1 MIKAISKKSLNDPLS
16 VTEKVGYGLGDMAA
30 NFYMGFFSYF
40 LLYYYTDIWGL
51 APAAVGIMFLVSKI
65 IDAISDPGMGL
76 IADRTRSRWGKYR
89 PYLLFVAIP
98 YGILGYLVFLGPE
111 LSDSGK
117 LIYAYVTYILVFI
130 AYTAIN
136 VPYSALLA
144 VISPLAEERTKATTY
159 RFIFAGLGSL
169 LITLFATP
177 LADYFGGGDD
187 AKGFRLTM
195 ALFATLAVIIFII
208 VFLTT
213 RERVEPEVNHKSSVK
228 EDLVSLLKNKSW
240 IALSVMSILLIV
252 GIAARATSVVFYV
265 KYYFGADESKVIFF
279 FDKIAIFTAAGLAG
293 QIVGTLV
300 TPFLTRFFQKHH
312 LIMAMC
318 LIHALILVLGY
329 FISKDGYWLAVAV
342 HVVGFMTLGASLTL
356 MFAMYT
362 DCSEYGEWL
371 TGKNT
376 AGLTISSS
384 MFAMKFGGAVGAAI
398 PGIILSAVGFI
409 ANQEQTASAIN
420 GIQVMCAVLPAV
432 VFILAAYSMRYY
444 KIDRSMLKTVEADLQ
459 SKRSTVEMP

>member
-1 MIKAISKKSLNDPLS
+1 VKSLTSPLS
-16 VTEKVGYGLGDMAA
+16 TTEKVGYGLGDMAA

-51 APAAVGIMFLVSKI
+51 APAAVGVMFLVSKI
-65 IDAISDPGMGL
+65 IDAVTDPGMGL
-76 IADRTRSRWGKYR
+76 IADRTNTRWGKYR

-98 YGILGYLVFLGPE
+98 YGVLGYLVYLGPE
-111 LSDSGK
+111 FSDTGK
-117 LIYAYVTYILVFI
+117 LIYAYITYILVFV

-144 VISPLAEERTKATTY
+144 VISPVADERTKATTY

-177 LADYFGGGDD
+177 LVAYFGDGDD

-195 ALFATLAVIIFII
+195 ALFATLAVIIFIF

-213 RERVEPEVNHKSSVK
+213 KERVEPDVKHKSSAR
-228 EDLVSLLKNKSW
+228 EDFGALLKNRSW
-240 IALSVMSILLIV
+240 VALSIMSILLIV
-252 GIAARATSVVFYV
+252 GIAARATSVVYYV

-279 FDKIAIFTAAGLAG
+279 FDKIAIFTASGLAG

-300 TPFLTRFFQKHH
+300 TPFFTRFYQKHH
-312 LIMAMC
+312 LIMGMC
-318 LIHALILVLGY
+318 ILHALVLGLGY
-329 FISKDGYWLAVAV
+329 FIPVDGYWMAVGV
-342 HVVGFMTLGASLTL
+342 HVIGFMTLGSCLTL

-384 MFAMKFGGAVGAAI
+384 MFAMKFGGAVGAAV
-398 PGIILSAVGFI
+398 PGLILSMVGFV
-409 ANQEQTASAIN
+409 ANQEQSATAMS
-420 GIQVMCAVLPAV
+420 GIQIMCALLPAA
-432 VFILAAYSMRYY
+432 VFILAAVAMRFYA
-444 KIDRSMLKTVEADLQ
+444 IDKSTLSTVEADLNA
-459 SKRSTVEMP
+459 KRASRQD